1 MKSIARRLGRL
12 ESALAPQAD
21 RAAYLRAGE
30 IAHVLYERRRRRAE
44 AEARPFTGAAGLV
57 NHPGCR
63 DRRILHLAR
72 TTSIAA

>member
-21 RAAYLRAGE
+21 HAAYLRAGE
-30 IAHVLYERRRRRAE
+30 TVLYERRRRRAE

-63 DRRILHLAR
+63 DRRILHLAH